1 MPNIKERRDYILSF
15 SWDILL
21 LVLGGGFLS
30 GFIDSIAGGGG
41 LIALPVLLA
50 LQIPPHYAIGT
61 NKFAATFGAA
71 VSSYQF
77 FKAGKVDMH
86 LLYRLMPFT
95 LGGAIIGCS
104 SCSIC
109 QQKRCSP

>member
-1 MPNIKERRDYILSF
+1 MSF

-77 FKAGKVDMH
+77 F
-86 LLYRLMPFT
+86 
-95 LGGAIIGCS
+95 
-104 SCSIC
+104 
-109 QQKRCSP
+109 